1 MDCNAPCGSCGCGSG
16 GICSGSCS
24 GTPCGCARGDCGNR
38 RAGCVGFR
46 YGQCNQNV
54 RCIGPIQCRVVTCI
68 PPWTIDASCSRTV
81 AVDEFTRFHNAPCN
95 HRPFGAFDWVVPAPG
110 GIRIIGWAVDPD
122 VTDPLTLH
130 VYLDGQVVKWV
141 VADLPRPDVAAI
153 LPGAGERHGFD
164 VLIPAPVGSHN
175 LTVYAIN
182 AGPGTEHPQ
191 LISTTVGVGAPFGTV
206 EVITPAPGAIRLVG
220 WVIDP
225 DSAGNLTEVHVYVD
239 GTFAGAFPADK
250 PRPELT
256 QKFVGF
262 GPNHGF
268 DVTIPVAVGDHTVE
282 VWSIDHGVGGAPVKM
297 ATKQVT
303 VGGTPIGAFDSA
315 TRSPNGV
322 RVVGWALDLDDTNP
336 IEVHFYVDGAYV
348 GQTTANGP
356 RPDVGGVYPSYGANH
371 GFDMEIPAL
380 AGDRRVTVY
389 AINRAAGAPYV
400 SLGTLTVRV
409 GDNSFGYLDN
419 VVDDPA
425 GVRVQGWVIDP
436 NSGGPVDVHV
446 YVDGYF
452 AGVGKADRARPDV
465 AGVYPNYGQAHGFD
479 FAVPSPNGP
488 RYVCCYAINIGPGVG
503 NPQIGCKLVTLT

>member
-1 MDCNAPCGSCGCGSG
+1 MDCNAPCGGCGADRRHLQRLVP
-16 GICSGSCS
+16 

-38 RAGCVGFR
+38 KAGCTGFR
-46 YGQCNQNV
+46 YGQCNQHV
-54 RCIGPIQCRVVTCI
+54 ACIGPIQCRVVTCI

-81 AVDEFTRFHNAPCN
+81 AVDEFTRSHNAPCN

-110 GIRIIGWAVDPD
+110 GIRMIGWAVDPD

-130 VYLDGQVVKWV
+130 VYVDGQVVQWV

-153 LPGAGERHGFD
+153 LPGAGDRHGFD
-164 VLIPAPVGSHN
+164 VLIPAPGRAHN

-182 AGPGTEHPQ
+182 AGPGSEHPQ
-191 LISTTVGVGAPFGTV
+191 LISTVVGVGAPFGTV

-225 DSAGNLTEVHVYVD
+225 DSTANQTEVHVYVD
-239 GTFAGAFPADK
+239 GAFSGAFSADK
-250 PRPELT
+250 PRPELA
-256 QKFVGF
+256 QRFVGF
-262 GPNHGF
+262 GANHGF
-268 DVTIPVAVGDHTVE
+268 DITLPVGVGNHNVE
-282 VWSIDHGVGGAPVKM
+282 VWSIDHGVGGAPVRM
-297 ATKQVT
+297 AAKQVA

-315 TRSPNGV
+315 TRSPNGI
-322 RVVGWALDLDDTNP
+322 RVVGWAIDLDDVNP
-336 IEVHFYVDGAYV
+336 IDVHFYVDGAYV
-348 GQTTANGP
+348 GQTTANSP

-371 GFDMEIPAL
+371 GFDMEVPAV

-409 GDNSFGYLDN
+409 GDDAFGYLDT

-436 NSGGPVDVHV
+436 NTGGPVDVHI
-446 YVDGYF
+446 YIDGYF
-452 AGVGKADRARPDV
+452 AGVGKADRSRPDV
-465 AGVYPNYGQAHGFD
+465 GGIYPNYGSAHGFN
-479 FAVPSPNGP
+479 FAVPAPTGP
-488 RYVCCYAINIGPGVG
+488 RYVCAYAINVGRGVG